1 MINKK
6 TTINNKNLKNHF
18 QRKKNQKMLFMGHS
32 LFVKSHKNSNLLLFS
47 FCFLLTVHCLITEL
61 SESHDCFCTEA
72 LSAPACMVLELH
84 EHQGKQSLK
93 NYVYCAGY
101 LFWSMAKVSAE
112 MSTINLDQKKCLKIP
127 WLKNVLH
134 LKFQSFKVLRV
145 YIHVNMYVLMPIPA
159 VTSGEKHRPLFR
171 SWYHHHWPIW
181 YRLYSRSAGVK
192 DLFSDTQISDWVN
205 WAWNHPQRPR
215 GS

>member
-1 MINKK
+1 
-6 TTINNKNLKNHF
+6 
-18 QRKKNQKMLFMGHS
+18 MLFMGHS

-101 LFWSMAKVSAE
+101 LFWWMAKVSAE
-112 MSTINLDQKKCLKIP
+112 MSTINLNQKKCLKIP

-134 LKFQSFKVLRV
+134 LKFQPFKVLRV
-145 YIHVNMYVLMPIPA
+145 YIHVRIDAYTCRNQWWQASAFV
-159 VTSGEKHRPLFR
+159 PL
-171 SWYHHHWPIW
+171 
-181 YRLYSRSAGVK
+181 L
-192 DLFSDTQISDWVN
+192 ISSSLTNLVSSILEVC
-205 WAWNHPQRPR
+205 RR
-215 GS
+215 